1 MSDAFVHVL
10 ARLPGADWLAVAVL
24 FGAWFGY
31 AVFARRRGARRAS
44 ILATTN
50 RIRWQWMW
58 RATGRE
64 NRVVDGIVAQNL
76 SSSPSFFASTAILII
91 GGLLA
96 ALGASEQTE
105 ELVREIP
112 FAARTSGL
120 LFDLKLMLLVAIFV
134 FAFFRFTWSVRQYSF
149 GVLLLASAP
158 LHDEPW
164 TEAERC
170 AFADRAGGVMGLAAE
185 SFNDG
190 LRACYM
196 AFAGLAWFISAWA
209 CMAATLTVVWVLY
222 QREFHSEVLQLL
234 DAASPP
240 GRPTAAPDGR

>member
-1 MSDAFVHVL
+1 MSDAFTHL
-10 ARLPGADWLAVAVL
+10 LTRLPWADWLAVAGL
-24 FGAWFGY
+24 FGGWVAY
-31 AVFARRRGARRAS
+31 AVFARRRGAQRAS

-50 RIRWQWMW
+50 LIRWQWMW
-58 RATGRE
+58 RATGRD
-64 NRVVDGIVAQNL
+64 NRVVDGVVAQNL
-76 SSSPSFFASTAILII
+76 ASSPSFFASTVILVI

-112 FAARTSGL
+112 FAARTTGL
-120 LFDLKLMLLVAIFV
+120 IFDLKLVLLVGIFV
-134 FAFFRFTWSVRQYSF
+134 FAFFRFTWSMRQYSF

-164 TEAERC
+164 TEAQRC

-196 AFAGLAWFISAWA
+196 AFAGLAWFISPWA
-209 CMAATLTVVWVLY
+209 CMAATAGVIWVLY
-222 QREFHSEVLQLL
+222 QREFQSDVLHLL
-234 DAASPP
+234 DGAVPPP
-240 GRPTAAPDGR
+240 GPPPA